1 METSRTN
8 QRTTK
13 ETPLNSAN
21 HGLKV
26 WRLLKEQVTEIQVLR
41 FVRLNAQLTLSNME
55 LYADWQGPSRFF
67 GIRDFKSKRWVRVIT
82 ARDWKYARATSS
94 PGRFFLA
101 LEFDAREAKCRRCRK
116 QPSGYTVTLDVSMKA
131 RPKGCIEIKFY
142 KVAEVHLTTTTKKS
156 SHKCCAVALCNNRS
170 DNRKAWTF
178 YLFPKDILLPKV
190 RFSTFQFP
198 PQVHLL

>member
-55 LYADWQGPSRFF
+55 LYADWQGPSTFF

-101 LEFDAREAKCRRCRK
+101 LEFDAREARCRRCRK

-142 KVAEVHLTTTTKKS
+142 KVVEVHLTTTLLRFVIIVPIIGKPGRFIYFRRIYSCRRLVSPLS
-156 SHKCCAVALCNNRS
+156 SFHRRFIYYNCARN
-170 DNRKAWTF
+170 
-178 YLFPKDILLPKV
+178 ILWG
-190 RFSTFQFP
+190 
-198 PQVHLL
+198 